1 MSPLLLSGLF
11 DVAGKV
17 LDRLFPDPAQ
27 KAAAQ
32 IELFKLQQSGE
43 LQQMANETSLALA
56 QIEVNK
62 VEAASSNLFAS
73 SWRPAVGWCCVIGLG
88 YTFLAQPLL
97 AWYSLAHDIKVPPAL
112 DIGTLLT
119 LLGGMLG
126 FGTLRTFERTKGVIP
141 PGN

>member
-1 MSPLLLSGLF
+1 MNPLLLGGLF

-17 LDRLFPDPAQ
+17 LDRIFPDPAQ
-27 KAAAQ
+27 KAQAQ
-32 IELFKLQQSGE
+32 IELIKLQQSGE

-62 VEAASSNLFAS
+62 TEAASANLFAS
-73 SWRPAVGWCCVIGLG
+73 SWRPAVGWCCVIGLF

-97 AWYSLAHDIKVPPAL
+97 AWYSLSHTIAVPPAL
-112 DIGTLLT
+112 DMGTLLT

-126 FGTLRTFERTKGVIP
+126 FGVLRTSEKIKGVS
-141 PGN
+141 